1 MHSPG
6 TGPPN
11 NHDLRRYLRDLAA
24 ITALPAVWSGG
35 DRRRIAD
42 GMAEVAVSILH
53 LDFAYVRVEGSSAS
67 ETIEAVHFGQP
78 PAAQPPAAEIGR
90 ALAPYSGG
98 HINETSI
105 LTISHPLGS
114 GQAHAAVTP
123 IGYGSEFGV
132 LLTASAKSP
141 YPAEEDRLLL
151 NVIANQAAIVLQRSR
166 ADEARTLLAA
176 VVESSEDAIVSKTL
190 EGRILS
196 WNRGAERLFG
206 YTPAEAVGQPIF
218 MIIPP
223 ERHDEERTILD
234 RLVRGERIEHYE
246 TVRMTKD
253 GRRLDISLSI
263 SPIRDPAGRIIAASK
278 VARDIT
284 DHKRAEAAFRE
295 ANRRKDEFLATL
307 AHELRNPLAPL
318 RNAVHILGTKAPPIP
333 ELQWV
338 REVID
343 RQVQQMTRLVDDLL
357 DVSRIDRGKID
368 MRKERTDLIAVI
380 NYALEASKPLIEK
393 WGHELT
399 VRLTPG
405 PISLEGDPARL
416 AQVLSN
422 LLNNAAK
429 YTEQGGKISV
439 SVECEGRTAVIRI
452 KDTGVGIPADM
463 LPRIFDMF
471 MQVDRSLERSRGG
484 LGIGL
489 SLVQKLVELHGGT
502 VTAFSP
508 GQGQGSEFV
517 VRLPLVDECPPDDKA
532 ESVSARQT
540 TPAGAPRR
548 RILVVDDN
556 KDAADS
562 LGMLL
567 RIMGNDVQIAYDGL
581 QAVTQA
587 GEFRPHLVLMDIG
600 LPKLNGYEA
609 ARRIREQ
616 PNGGDVMLVALTGWG
631 QDEDR
636 RRSQEAGFDRHMTKP
651 VESDVLEDLL
661 ASLK

>member
-6 TGPPN
+6 NGPAN

-24 ITALPAVWSGG
+24 ITALPAVWTSG

-42 GMAEVAVSILH
+42 GMAEVAVSILQ
-53 LDFAYVRVEGSSAS
+53 LDLAYVRLEGSTSA
-67 ETIEAVHFGQP
+67 EAVEAVHFAAP
-78 PAAQPPAAEIGR
+78 PAAPPSATEVGT
-90 ALAPYSGG
+90 ALAPYTGG
-98 HINETSI
+98 QSNETTI
-105 LTISHPLGS
+105 LTITHPLGTGS
-114 GQAHAAVTP
+114 VAAAVTP
-123 IGYGSEFGV
+123 IGYGSEFGI
-132 LLTASAKSP
+132 LLTASAKP
-141 YPAEEDRLLL
+141 NYPAEEDQLLL
-151 NVIANQAAIVLQRSR
+151 NVIVNQAAIVLQRSR
-166 ADEARTLLAA
+166 ADEARTLLAS

-190 EGRILS
+190 QGRILS

-206 YTPAEAVGQPIF
+206 YTAAEAIGQPIY

-223 ERHDEERTILD
+223 ERQDEERMILD

-253 GRRLDISLSI
+253 GRRIDISLTI
-263 SPIRDPAGRIIAASK
+263 SPVRDATGRIFAASK

-284 DHKRAEAAFRE
+284 ARKWADTALQEAD
-295 ANRRKDEFLATL
+295 RRKDEFLAML

-318 RNAVHILGTKAPPIP
+318 RNAVHILATKAPPIR
-333 ELQWV
+333 EVQWV

-357 DVSRIDRGKID
+357 DVSRISRGKID
-368 MRKERTDLIAVI
+368 MRKERTDLIGVI
-380 NYALEASKPLIEK
+380 NYALEASKPLIDK

-405 PISLEGDPARL
+405 PVSLQGDPARL

-429 YTEQGGKISV
+429 YTEQGGKITV
-439 SVECEGRTAVIRI
+439 NVECEDRTAVIRI
-452 KDTGVGIPADM
+452 KDTGIGIPADM

-471 MQVDRSLERSRGG
+471 TQVDRSLERARGG

-508 GQGQGSEFV
+508 GPGQGSEFV
-517 VRLPLVDECPPDDKA
+517 VRLPLADDCPPDDAA
-532 ESVSARQT
+532 ESV
-540 TPAGAPRR
+540 PAKAAAATAPRR

-567 RIMGNDVQIAYDGL
+567 RIMGNDVEIAYDGL
-581 QAVTQA
+581 QAVNSA
-587 GEFRPHLVLMDIG
+587 AEFRPQLVLMDIG

-609 ARRIREQ
+609 ASRIREQ
-616 PNGGDVMLVALTGWG
+616 PGGGDVMLVALTGWG
-631 QDEDR
+631 QEEDR

-651 VESDVLEDLL
+651 VETAALEELL
-661 ASLK
+661 TALK

>member
-11 NHDLRRYLRDLAA
+11 NHDLRLYLRDLAA
-24 ITALPAVWSGG
+24 VTELPAVWSGA

-42 GMAEVAVSILH
+42 GMAEVVVSILH
-53 LDFAYVRVEGSSAS
+53 LDFAFVRLECSAAA
-67 ETIEAVHFGQP
+67 EMIEAVHF
-78 PAAQPPAAEIGR
+78 AQLPTAPLSAAEVGT
-90 ALAPYSGG
+90 AMAPYTGG
-98 HINETSI
+98 RPNETAI
-105 LTISHPLGS
+105 RTVAHPLGS
-114 GQAHAAVTP
+114 GSVNAAVTP

-132 LLTASAKSP
+132 LLTASVKP
-141 YPAEEDRLLL
+141 DYPAEEDRLLL

-206 YTPAEAVGQPIF
+206 YTAAEAIGQPIY

-223 ERHDEERTILD
+223 ERHAEERMILD

-246 TVRMTKD
+246 TVRITKD
-253 GRRLDISLSI
+253 GRRLDISLTI
-263 SPIRDPAGRIIAASK
+263 SPVRDAAGRIFAASK

-284 DHKRAEAAFRE
+284 LRKRADAALQEADH
-295 ANRRKDEFLATL
+295 RKDEFLATL
-307 AHELRNPLAPL
+307 AHELRNPLAPI
-318 RNAVHILGTKAPPIP
+318 RNAVHILATKAPPTKD
-333 ELQWV
+333 LQWV
-338 REVID
+338 REVLD

-357 DVSRIDRGKID
+357 DVSRIGRGKID

-405 PISLEGDPARL
+405 PVSLDGDPARL

-439 SVECEGRTAVIRI
+439 TVECEGQTAVIRI

-471 MQVDRSLERSRGG
+471 MQVDRSLERARGG

-508 GQGQGSEFV
+508 GPGQGSEFV
-517 VRLPLVDECPPDDKA
+517 VRLPLVDDCPPDDKA
-532 ESVSARQT
+532 KSVSAKQAST
-540 TPAGAPRR
+540 AAAPRR

-567 RIMGNDVQIAYDGL
+567 RILGNDVQIAYDGL
-581 QAVTQA
+581 QAVTLA
-587 GEFRPHLVLMDIG
+587 AEFRPQLVLMDIG

-616 PNGGDVMLVALTGWG
+616 PGGRDVTLVALTGWG

-636 RRSQEAGFDRHMTKP
+636 RRSHEAGFDRHMTKP
-651 VESDVLEDLL
+651 VESDVLEELL